1 MCSLVPALLFLSPV
15 LSLLLNHALLL
26 LLLLQHTLALSCSL
40 VVMVVGLCL
49 TMLLLALRLTFNASL
64 YTITVVP
71 LLLLLPVLLRHD
83 SVLLLLHPML
93 LCLCFVL
100 HLLLLLP
107 QLGLLLPLNPLYL
120 CLVLCLLVCMPGLL
134 RFTALER
141 APVPMIRIPQVSV
154 QLPVAVVM
162 LIFGFRGAFLT
173 LRLLSASLTV
183 KLGFAGEGGLGEKP
197 KAVAARP
204 FCFVLGVSEGVVPWH
219 LNTAQLAL
227 RTV

>member
-1 MCSLVPALLFLSPV
+1 MPALLFLSPV
-15 LSLLLNHALLL
+15 LSLLLDHALLL
-26 LLLLQHTLALSCSL
+26 LLLLQHTLTLSCSL

-49 TMLLLALRLTFNASL
+49 TMLMVALRLMLNASL
-64 YTITVVP
+64 NTITVV
-71 LLLLLPVLLRHD
+71 LLLPLLLRHD
-83 SVLLLLHPML
+83 SDLLLLHPML
-93 LCLCFVL
+93 LCLCVLL

-107 QLGLLLPLNPLYL
+107 QLGLLLLLNPLYL

-162 LIFGFRGAFLT
+162 LIFGFQGAVLT
-173 LRLLSASLTV
+173 LRLLSAFLTV

-197 KAVAARP
+197 KSIAARP

-227 RTV
+227 RTA